1 MFQYPVKTTSGHP
14 MTTNEIWTGTQRK
27 IVVASFL
34 GWMLDAF
41 DFFLVVFVLKRIA
54 ADFGTDLKSVTYA
67 LFLTLAMRPIGAFL
81 FGRIADHFG
90 RRPALMASV
99 LLYSAMELASAFAP
113 SLQAFLILR
122 ALYGIAMGGEWG
134 VGASLAF
141 ESIPIRSRG
150 LVSGLLQVGYPC
162 GYLLAA
168 VVFGL
173 AFDHI
178 GWRGMF
184 MVGAAPALLVLY
196 IRSHVPESASWQ
208 ATRSSPVS
216 RSLWSALSGHWLLA
230 LYAIALMTCFNFYSH
245 GTQDL
250 YPTFLE
256 VQRGFSTGTK
266 SIIAIVYNI
275 GAICGGLVFGTL
287 SSRIGRRRAIAIAAA
302 LSLVVLPFW
311 AYALTPLALAAAAF
325 VMQFM
330 VQGAWGVVPV
340 HLNELSPEGAR
351 ATFPGVVYQLGNLL
365 ASYNATL
372 QTIIA
377 ERHGS
382 AAHPDYSFAFSW
394 VVTVV
399 GVALLVLALAGPE
412 RRDVRFGAT

>member
-1 MFQYPVKTTSGHP
+1 MTS
-14 MTTNEIWTGTQRK
+14 NEAWSPTQRH
-27 IVVASFL
+27 IVLASFL

-54 ADFGTDLKSVTYA
+54 GDFGTDVKSVTYA
-67 LFLTLAMRPIGAFL
+67 LFLTLAMRPLGAFL
-81 FGRIADHFG
+81 FGRAADHFG

-99 LLYSAMELASAFAP
+99 LLYSVMEFASAFAP
-113 SLQAFLILR
+113 SLRSFLVLR

-141 ESIPIRSRG
+141 ESIPVRSRG
-150 LVSGLLQVGYPC
+150 LVSGLLQVGYSA
-162 GYLLAA
+162 GYLLASI
-168 VVFGL
+168 VFGL
-173 AFDHI
+173 LFEHI

-184 MVGAAPALLVLY
+184 MVGVLPALLVLY
-196 IRSHVPESASWQ
+196 IRRTVPESAVWVASR
-208 ATRSSPVS
+208 AAPER
-216 RSLWSALSGHWLLA
+216 RSLRSALAGHCLLA
-230 LYAIALMTCFNFYSH
+230 LYAIALMTCFNFFSH

-256 VQRGFSTGTK
+256 TQRGFPTGTK

-275 GAICGGLVFGTL
+275 GAICGGIMFGAL
-287 SSRIGRRRAIAIAAA
+287 SSRIGRRRAIAIAAG
-302 LSLVVLPFW
+302 LSLLVLPFW
-311 AYALTPLALAAAAF
+311 AYSLTPVALAIAAF

-340 HLNELSPEGAR
+340 HLNELSPEGLR

-372 QTIIA
+372 QASIA
-377 ERHGS
+377 ISHGS
-382 AAHPDYSFAFSW
+382 AAQPDYAYAFTL
-394 VVTVV
+394 TVGIV
-399 GVALLVLALAGPE
+399 AVLLVALSLLGPE
-412 RRDVRFGAT
+412 RRDVRFGAQ